1 MSKPVISVIVPVHN
15 AERTLDACVASVA
28 LQGDCVRELILV
40 NDASTD
46 GSAALI
52 AGYAARYPRLRV
64 ISLKS
69 AGRGVSEARN
79 TGIYAATGE
88 YIAFLDD
95 DDEYMPGA
103 FSALLGLFERFG
115 DADIAVGQFK
125 EGEYAGADTALDPHE
140 AIEATLYQ
148 MPGFHESAWGKLY
161 RRSLFDGDTL
171 FVSGRRYED
180 LEQCPRIYARARKV
194 AFTPQRVY
202 RYKPREGSFL
212 NTWSEARA
220 DALWAVDT
228 IAGRFGGE
236 CPGAARSRRFSAYF
250 NLFNLAT
257 ANSNDEIVRRC
268 WTELKKMRAEVL
280 RDGRC
285 RMKNRI
291 AAALSYGGLTFTRL
305 LSKMFR

>member
-1 MSKPVISVIVPVHN
+1 MSKPVISVVVPVHN
-15 AERTLDACVASVA
+15 AGRTLDACVASVA
-28 LQGDCVRELILV
+28 SQGDCVRELILV
-40 NDASTD
+40 DDASTD

-69 AGRGVSEARN
+69 AARGVSEARN
-79 TGIYAATGE
+79 TGIYAAAGE

-103 FSALLGLFERFG
+103 FAALLGLFDRFPG
-115 DADIAVGQFK
+115 ADIAVGQFRQ
-125 EGEYAGADTALDPHE
+125 GAYAGADTALDPRE
-140 AIEATLYQ
+140 AVEATLYQ
-148 MPGFHESAWGKLY
+148 RPGFHESAWGKLY

-171 FVSGRRYED
+171 FAPGRRYED
-180 LEQCPRIYARARKV
+180 LEQCPRIYARARAV
-194 AFTPQRVY
+194 AFTAARVY

-212 NTWSEARA
+212 ATWSPARA

-228 IAGRFGGE
+228 IAGTFGGE

-250 NLFNLAT
+250 NLFNLAA
-257 ANSNDEIVRRC
+257 ANSNDEMVRRC
-268 WTELKKMRAEVL
+268 WTELKKMRAAVL
-280 RDGRC
+280 RDSRS
-285 RMKNRI
+285 RMRNRI
-291 AAALSYGGLTFTRL
+291 AAALSYGGLTFTSL